1 MPLRAGFYRKE
12 GGDLRN
18 CGKEEPGMKQLTRIL
33 QDSWKSP
40 VRSSQ
45 EAWNV
50 GAGSGYGRD
59 RQARWDAREM
69 RTATTKVR
77 REVYEE
83 FRRLCQE
90 QRTTPYAVLQDFLL
104 AFVDHFGETTAPA
117 AEVRDKPPFTG
128 WHSSS

>member
-1 MPLRAGFYRKE
+1 MQ
-12 GGDLRN
+12 D
-18 CGKEEPGMKQLTRIL
+18 CGKDQPGLEQLSRIL

-40 VRSSQ
+40 VRSGQ

-90 QRTTPYAVLQDFLL
+90 RGETPYSVLQGFLL
-104 AFVDHFGETTAPA
+104 AFVEHFG
-117 AEVRDKPPFTG
+117 G
-128 WHSSS
+128 GG

>member
-12 GGDLRN
+12 GGNMQD
-18 CGKEEPGMKQLTRIL
+18 CGKDQPGLEQLSRIL

-40 VRSSQ
+40 VRSGQ

-90 QRTTPYAVLQDFLL
+90 RGETPYSVLQGFLL
-104 AFVDHFGETTAPA
+104 AFVEHFG
-117 AEVRDKPPFTG
+117 G
-128 WHSSS
+128 GG